1 MIKDR
6 IKALR
11 RYIRDEGLD
20 GVIVT
25 KDENV
30 HYFSGFKGD
39 STVLVVT
46 SESNILITDFR
57 YIEQASKQAPDYTI
71 VRQENGLLTRIGEVV
86 LAERCFRVG
95 FEGSS
100 MTFNTHRTLA
110 RKMTGVSFSHSLNLD
125 ELRMIKENE
134 EIDCIRRSVA
144 ISDKA
149 FYDIVKFIRPGISE
163 IEVASR
169 LEYIMRHSGSER
181 PAFDTIVAS
190 GKRGSLP
197 HGIATEKLIIS
208 GEFVTMD
215 YGAVYNGYH
224 SDITRTVCV
233 GRADEKQHQI
243 YDTVL
248 QAQLI
253 GIEAVKPG
261 ASGKDIDKLVRDY
274 LDKAGYAKYFGH
286 GLGHSLGLEIHEEP
300 RLSPKSSCDSLPVN
314 TLITVEPG
322 IYIPDWGGVRIEDT
336 VLITDSGAEPL
347 TSCPKNLMELDA

>member
-169 LEYIMRHSGSER
+169 LEYIMRQSGSER

-197 HGIATEKLIIS
+197 HGTATEKLIIS

-215 YGAVYNGYH
+215 YGAVYRGYH
-224 SDITRTVCV
+224 SDMTRTICV
-233 GRADEKQHQI
+233 GSPDEKQRKI
-243 YDTVL
+243 YNLVL
-248 QAQLI
+248 QGQKL
-253 GIEAVKPG
+253 GVSLVKPG
-261 ASGKDIDKLVRDY
+261 ASGKSVDAAVRQ
-274 LDKAGYAKYFGH
+274 LFREAGYDKYFGH
-286 GLGHSLGLEIHEEP
+286 GLGHSVGLEIHEEP
-300 RLSPKSSCDSLPVN
+300 RLSPASTCEALEENMLV
-314 TLITVEPG
+314 TVEPG

-336 VLITDSGAEPL
+336 VAVTPDGCEILTHSNKELI
-347 TSCPKNLMELDA
+347 ELCI